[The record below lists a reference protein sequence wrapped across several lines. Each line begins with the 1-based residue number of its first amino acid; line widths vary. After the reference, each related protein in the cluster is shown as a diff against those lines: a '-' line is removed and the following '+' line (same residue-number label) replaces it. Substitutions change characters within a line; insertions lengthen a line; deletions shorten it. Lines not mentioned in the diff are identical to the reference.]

1 MVRLGVGLD
10 REGVCGMSQR
20 ADLVELLSGK
30 PSILLD
36 FDGPVCSI
44 FSNHLAPD
52 VATSLRGVIAGTGVP
67 IPSDIETER
76 DPLEVLKWSATL
88 GRPALVRQVEAQLC
102 AEEITATR
110 TAVPTP
116 FGRETIIGA
125 FEAGKSIALVSN
137 NSAGAIHTYLS
148 SHRLTRYK
156 LPVSGRAY
164 ARPDLMK
171 PNPEPILVAAK
182 LANASPADCVLIG
195 DSMADIDGAHAA
207 GVPVIGYANRAEKVD
222 RFTDAQAHIVV
233 TSMVEVASALVE
245 LRL

>member
-1 MVRLGVGLD
+1 
-10 REGVCGMSQR
+10 MSQR

-44 FSNHLAPD
+44 FSNHLAPG
-52 VATSLRGVIAGTGVP
+52 VATSLRGVIAGTGIP

-88 GRPALVRQVEAQLC
+88 GQPALVRQVEAQLC
-102 AEEITATR
+102 AEEITAAR
-110 TAVPTP
+110 TAAPTP

-125 FEAGKSIALVSN
+125 FEAGKSIAIVSN
-137 NSAGAIHTYLS
+137 NSAGAIYAYLS
-148 SHRLTRYK
+148 RQRLTRYK

-195 DSMADIDGAHAA
+195 DSLADIDGARAA
-207 GVPVIGYANRAEKVD
+207 GVPVIAYANRPEKVD
-222 RFTDAQAHIVV
+222 RFADAQANIVI
-233 TSMVEVASALVE
+233 TSMVEVASAFVD